1 MGWPVVALGEVAKR
15 VQRPETPQP
24 GTPYRQIGVRL
35 WGQGAYQRE
44 TVDGSET
51 KYPVFYRV
59 EKDDIIVNKIW
70 ARNGSVAVVTADLA
84 GSFGSAEFP
93 TYEVDRAILLPGWFA
108 CFTKVPELWEQCDS
122 LSRGTSGQ
130 NRLRPERFLE
140 VRLPLPPLDE
150 QRRTVAKLDKV
161 AALAA
166 ERTEVIEA
174 AERDANAM
182 LSNAF
187 RQIIDGAPYR
197 PMAEVAPLV
206 RRPVEIEPDQSY
218 PELGVRSFGRGTFH
232 KPALDGVAVGS
243 KKLFRIQAGDLLF
256 NIVFA
261 WEGAVAIAQPEDD
274 GRVGSHRFLTCVPDL
289 NTATADFLR
298 FYFLTP
304 EGLSK
309 LGDAS
314 PGGAGR
320 NRTLGLKKLDAITV
334 PVPSLDRQRWF
345 DRLQGQVRQVEG
357 LRESAEEDTESLLPA
372 MLDGVFNGEKRTLA
386 SNPEGNENAAV
397 KRPRTFRSDRQ
408 T

>member
-15 VQRPETPQP
+15 VQRPEAPQP
-24 GTPYRQIGVRL
+24 GTPYKQIGVRL

-59 EKDDIIVNKIW
+59 EKDDVIVNKIW

-93 TYEVDRAILLPGWFA
+93 TYEVDRTVLLPGWFA
-108 CFTKVPELWEQCDS
+108 WFTKTPELWEQCDS

-140 VRLPLPPLDE
+140 VRLPLPPLNE
-150 QRRTVAKLDKV
+150 QRRIVARLDKV
-161 AALAA
+161 TALVA
-166 ERTEVIEA
+166 ERSKVIEA
-174 AERDANAM
+174 AERDADAM

-187 RQIIDGAPYR
+187 RQTIDGAPYR

-206 RRPVEIEPDQSY
+206 RRPVDIDPDQRY

-232 KPALDGVAVGS
+232 KPALDGMAVGS

-274 GRVGSHRFLTCVPDL
+274 GRVGSHRFLTCAPDP
-289 NTATADFLR
+289 NTVTADFLR

-334 PVPSLDRQRWF
+334 PTPPLDQQRWF
-345 DRLQGQVRQVEG
+345 DRLQGQVRQVET
-357 LRESAEEDTESLLPA
+357 LRGSAGQEVGALLPA
-372 MLDGVFNGEKRTLA
+372 LLYGVFKEGCLINNGI
-386 SNPEGNENAAV
+386 
-397 KRPRTFRSDRQ
+397 
-408 T
+408 

>member
-15 VQRPETPQP
+15 MQRPEAPQP

-70 ARNGSVAVVTADLA
+70 ARNGSVAVVPADLA

-108 CFTKVPELWEQCDS
+108 WFTKTHELWDQCDS

-130 NRLRPERFLE
+130 NRLWPERFLE

-150 QRRTVAKLDKV
+150 QRRIVAKLDKV
-161 AALAA
+161 AALVA
-166 ERTEVIEA
+166 ERSKVIEA

-206 RRPVEIEPDQSY
+206 RRPVEIDPDQSY

-232 KPALDGVAVGS
+232 KPTLDGS
-243 KKLFRIQAGDLLF
+243 KLTWQKLFLVQEGDLVF
-256 NIVFA
+256 SNIKA
-261 WEGAVAIAQPEDD
+261 WEGAFAVAKPEDHN
-274 GRVGSHRFLTCVPDL
+274 RVGSHRYLTCVPVADVV
-289 NTATADFLR
+289 TAGFVW
-298 FYFLTP
+298 FYLQSP
-304 EGLSK
+304 EGLEK
-309 LGDAS
+309 VAAAS
-314 PGGAGR
+314 PGSADR
-320 NRTLGLKKLDAITV
+320 NRTFGQKALAAIEI
-334 PVPSLDRQRWF
+334 PVPPIERQRWF
-345 DRLQGQVRQVEG
+345 DRLQGQVRQVEV
-357 LRESAEEDTESLLPA
+357 LRESARQDVAALLPA
-372 MLDGVFNGEKRTLA
+372 LLDGVFNGETYIW
-386 SNPEGNENAAV
+386 
-397 KRPRTFRSDRQ
+397 
-408 T
+408 

>member
-1 MGWPVVALGEVAKR
+1 M
-15 VQRPETPQP
+15 
-24 GTPYRQIGVRL
+24 
-35 WGQGAYQRE
+35 
-44 TVDGSET
+44 
-51 KYPVFYRV
+51 
-59 EKDDIIVNKIW
+59 
-70 ARNGSVAVVTADLA
+70 
-84 GSFGSAEFP
+84 
-93 TYEVDRAILLPGWFA
+93 PGWFA
-108 CFTKVPELWEQCDS
+108 WFTKTPELWEQCDS

-140 VRLPLPPLDE
+140 VRLPLPSLDE
-150 QRRTVAKLDKV
+150 QRRIVAKLDKV
-161 AALAA
+161 AALVA
-166 ERTEVIEA
+166 ERSKVIEA

-206 RRPVEIEPDQSY
+206 RRPVDIDPDQRY

-232 KPALDGVAVGS
+232 KPALDGMSVGS
-243 KKLFRIQAGDLLF
+243 KKLFRIHAGDLLF

-274 GRVGSHRFLTCVPDL
+274 GRVGSHRFLTCVPDP

-334 PVPSLDRQRWF
+334 PTPPLVRQRWF
-345 DRLQGQVRQVEG
+345 DRLQGQVRQVDSIARSAREG
-357 LRESAEEDTESLLPA
+357 CG
-372 MLDGVFNGEKRTLA
+372 GVVAGDV
-386 SNPEGNENAAV
+386 G
-397 KRPRTFRSDRQ
+397 
-408 T
+408 

>member
-1 MGWPVVALGEVAKR
+1 MDWPVVALGEVAKR
-15 VQRPETPQP
+15 VQRPEAPQP
-24 GTPYRQIGVRL
+24 GTPYKQIGVRL

-59 EKDDIIVNKIW
+59 EKDDVIVNKIW

-108 CFTKVPELWEQCDS
+108 WFTKTPELWEQCDN

-130 NRLRPERFLE
+130 NRLRPERFLD

-150 QRRTVAKLDKV
+150 QRRIVARLDKV
-161 AALAA
+161 AALVA
-166 ERTEVIEA
+166 ERSKVIEA

-206 RRPVEIEPDQSY
+206 RRPVEIDPDQSY
-218 PELGVRSFGRGTFH
+218 TEIGVKSFYNGIFH
-232 KPALDGVAVGS
+232 RRTMSGAEYSWQKLFWIKEGDLVFSNLMAWEKAIAVASSEDADCVGNHRMLACEVNPALATPHFLLAYFRTEEGMMQVAGHSPGSIARNKTLSS
-243 KKLFRIQAGDLLF
+243 KKLP
-256 NIVFA
+256 
-261 WEGAVAIAQPEDD
+261 AIE
-274 GRVGSHRFLTCVPDL
+274 
-289 NTATADFLR
+289 
-298 FYFLTP
+298 
-304 EGLSK
+304 
-309 LGDAS
+309 
-314 PGGAGR
+314 
-320 NRTLGLKKLDAITV
+320 V

-345 DRLQGQVRQVEG
+345 DRLQGQVRQVEV
-357 LRESAEEDTESLLPA
+357 LRESTGKDVEVLLPA
-372 MLDGVFNGEKRTLA
+372 VLDEVFSVSLQR
-386 SNPEGNENAAV
+386 
-397 KRPRTFRSDRQ
+397 
-408 T
+408 